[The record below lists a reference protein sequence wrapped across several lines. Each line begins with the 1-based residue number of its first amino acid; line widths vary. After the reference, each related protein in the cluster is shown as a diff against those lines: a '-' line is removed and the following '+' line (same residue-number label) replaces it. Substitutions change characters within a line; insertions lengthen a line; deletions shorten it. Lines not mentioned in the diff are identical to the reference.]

1 MNAIRVAVGL
11 ATVAILAGSALAATR
26 SQPVARTGPVTSVSG
41 TSATLTGTVNPGG
54 EHTTWRFEYGKT
66 TSYGSQTGS
75 QSAGNGT
82 ADVDVATQVTGL
94 QPGTTYHYRL
104 RATNDDGTDTGSDGV
119 FVTTG
124 ADPVATTGSATGIG
138 PRHATLN
145 GTVDPN
151 GQPTT
156 YYFEYGSS
164 ASYGKKTA
172 SESAGS
178 GTSAKSVTAF
188 ITGLTPGKTYHFR
201 LVAKNASGRSNGADE
216 VFSADPGPDATTEE
230 PTEVTSSSAV
240 LRGTVDANGRGT
252 TYYFEYG
259 RKTSYGSR
267 TPKTSAGSGQDPVTV
282 SHRIT
287 GLRTDRTY
295 HFRLVAQNE
304 AGTAKGKD
312 RSFKTTTGPAV
323 ETGPVTDVSA
333 TTANVTAVVVPGG
346 RSTTVWIEYGTSTRY
361 SSSTVRQSAGS
372 GFEPVSAGFT
382 LTGLRAGVTY
392 HYRARASNSSG
403 RSDGR
408 DATFRTPGGLPQ
420 AATSRVTGVGPFSA
434 RITGSVNPGGLPTT
448 AYFEFGRSRAYGQR
462 TPNIHLSGTAT
473 RAVSARLTR
482 LQPGRRYYY
491 RLVAVS
497 AAGTS
502 VGRGASFGTPPLPRD
517 ARGRVV
523 KCTIVG
529 TQWPDVLRGTNG
541 RDVICGFGGNDRI
554 VGRGGND
561 IVYAGPGDDRV
572 DAGAG
577 NDVVYG
583 GSDRDH
589 LVGGPGNDRL
599 EGDRGAD
606 RLFGNAGNDRLV
618 GGPGR
623 DSLIG
628 GTGRDTLL
636 GGTEADTI
644 FARDGR
650 ADVVDGGRGTDTAT
664 LDRRLDRFASVERK
678 RF

>member
-11 ATVAILAGSALAATR
+11 AVVAILAGSALAATH
-26 SQPVARTGPVTSVSG
+26 SQPVASTGPVTSVSG

-54 EHTTWRFEYGKT
+54 KSTTWRFEYGKT
-66 TSYGSQTGS
+66 ASYGSQTGS

-104 RATNDDGTDTGSDGV
+104 KATNDDGTATGSDGV

-124 ADPVATTGSATGIG
+124 SDPVATTGSATGIG

-151 GQPTT
+151 SLATT

-164 ASYGKKTA
+164 TSYGKKTA
-172 SESAGS
+172 STSAGS
-178 GTSAKSVTAF
+178 GTSAKSVSAQV
-188 ITGLTPGKTYHFR
+188 TGLTPGKTYHFR
-201 LVAKNASGRSNGADE
+201 LVATNASGRSNGADA
-216 VFSADPGPDATTEE
+216 VFAADPGPDVTTEE
-230 PTEVTSSSAV
+230 PMEVTSSSAV

-252 TYYFEYG
+252 TYYFQYG
-259 RKTSYGSR
+259 RTRSYGSR
-267 TPKTSAGSGQDPVTV
+267 TPKMSAGSGNDPVAV
-282 SHRIT
+282 SYRIT
-287 GLRTDRTY
+287 RLRTDRTY
-295 HFRLVAQNE
+295 HFRLVAEND

-323 ETGPVTDVSA
+323 ETGPASDVSP
-333 TTANVTAVVVPGG
+333 TTANVTAIVIPGG

-361 SSSTVRQSAGS
+361 GSSSVRQGVGS
-372 GFEPVSAGFT
+372 GFEPVSTGFT

-408 DATFRTPGGLPQ
+408 DATFRTSGGPPQ
-420 AATSRVTGVGPFSA
+420 ATTSRVTGVGPFSA
-434 RITGSVNPGGLPTT
+434 RITGSVDPGGLPTT
-448 AYFEFGRSRAYGQR
+448 AYFEYGRSRGYGKR
-462 TPNIHLSGTAT
+462 TPDIRLDGTVT
-473 RAVSARLTR
+473 RAVAARLAG
-482 LQPGRRYYY
+482 LQPGRRYYF
-491 RLVAVS
+491 RLVAAS

-502 VGRGASFGTPPLPRD
+502 IGRGASFGTPPLPRD

-523 KCTIVG
+523 RCTIVG

-561 IVYAGPGDDRV
+561 VVYAGPGDDRV

-577 NDVVYG
+577 NDLVYG
-583 GSDRDH
+583 GSDRDQ

-599 EGDRGAD
+599 EGGRGAD

-623 DSLIG
+623 DSLVG

-636 GGTEADTI
+636 GGADADTI

-664 LDRRLDRFASVERK
+664 LDRSLDRFASIERR